1 MRSLEE
7 ILKPFDI
14 ELRQSGPPM
23 EFDTKDLSASDVAVA
38 AVAVR
43 REIDKELKRR
53 PRHDREAC
61 HRLGVAVYWLNRK
74 AELLDQLDKSDQ
86 ASKRG
91 Q

>member
-1 MRSLEE
+1 MKTLEE

-14 ELRQSGPPM
+14 ELLQSGPPM

-43 REIDKELKRR
+43 QEIDTELKRG

-61 HRLGVAVYWLNRK
+61 HRLGVAVYWLNQK
-74 AELLDQLDKSDQ
+74 AKLLDQLARNDQ
-86 ASKRG
+86 APKM
-91 Q
+91 